1 LTFRPC
7 SHHVPPN
14 DLPRDT
20 GIRGGSKL
28 KLRESRSVARF
39 GFAGSRATTPVFVAL
54 ARVTPQGPEGAL
66 DPETV
71 AGAMVRAYVQSA
83 TAEGAES
90 LVRSAIAADG
100 MTVVEVEWCV
110 DDNETDWENPNDGDA
125 MAHVAAAR
133 LTVDV
138 IYGEFYAWGHEE

>member
-1 LTFRPC
+1 
-7 SHHVPPN
+7 
-14 DLPRDT
+14 
-20 GIRGGSKL
+20 
-28 KLRESRSVARF
+28 
-39 GFAGSRATTPVFVAL
+39 
-54 ARVTPQGPEGAL
+54 
-66 DPETV
+66 
-71 AGAMVRAYVQSA
+71 MVRAYVQSA